1 MKIAIFEAD
10 RRCKEVFGQLKEPID
25 FFEGTVESE
34 ITTPVEYEAIS
45 IFIHSRITSKVLDL
59 FPKLRY
65 IQTRST
71 GFDHI
76 DIQACKE
83 REILVTNVQG
93 YAGPAVAEFSF
104 SLLLNHSRKTY
115 EALSRTKRGEFEY
128 KDLLGFELFGKRIGI
143 VGLGTIGKQMAR
155 IASGFGMEIWS
166 YTRHYDEEFCQRY
179 SIQKCSFDELLSH
192 CDVVMFAVP
201 LTKETYHMLDLSKAK
216 LLKKEAVVVNVARGE
231 IINPEALEWLSLQ
244 IYGLGLDV
252 IEGEKELLAKKP
264 QEFLEFIQRPTVL
277 YTPHMA
283 YYTKEAL
290 LRIQQI
296 SLENMRRFLRGE
308 PLRFLLT

>member
-1 MKIAIFEAD
+1 MKIAVFEAD
-10 RRCKEVFGQLKEPID
+10 QRCKRVFSQLKESID
-25 FFEGTVESE
+25 FFEEPVEQA
-34 ITTPVEYEAIS
+34 ITAPVEYEAIS
-45 IFIHSRITSKVLDL
+45 IFIRSHITAKILDL

-76 DIQACKE
+76 DIEACKE
-83 REILVTNVQG
+83 RGILVTNVQG
-93 YAGPAVAEFSF
+93 YAGPAVAEFAF
-104 SLLLNHSRKTY
+104 SLLLNHSRETF
-115 EALSRTKRGEFEY
+115 EALSRTKQGEFGY
-128 KDLLGFELFGKRIGI
+128 KDLLGFELFGKKIGI

-155 IASGFGMEIWS
+155 IASGFGMEIWG
-166 YTRHYDEEFCQRY
+166 YTRHYDEEFCQDY
-179 SIQKCSFDELLSH
+179 SIHKCSFEELLQH

-201 LTKETYHMLDLSKAK
+201 LTKETYHMLDRSKAK
-216 LLKKEAVVVNVARGE
+216 LLKKEAVVINVARGE
-231 IINPEALEWLSLQ
+231 IIEPEALEWLSDQ

-264 QEFLEFIQRPTVL
+264 KEFLEFVQKPTVL

-283 YYTKEAL
+283 YYTQEAL
-290 LRIQQI
+290 MRIQQI
-296 SLENMRRFLRGE
+296 SLDNMRRFLEGK